1 MSARYLFLTGVIAA
15 ALALAG
21 CGKPTSGEHNHAEHA
36 GAEGTGESG
45 VAFKAGRGLR
55 LSPEVI
61 PALALTT
68 AEVETRPLAGGLSVT
83 VQVFATAPRVLATA
97 RVPAEQAATL
107 GASPV
112 TGARLVKRDAAAAT
126 ATRLVDLVFELDAA
140 THRQVGDFV
149 TLPLAGETAAV
160 LVVPASA
167 VLDGASGTFVYVVNG
182 DAYLR
187 TPVTV
192 GARADGLVGITDGLY
207 AGDVVVVTAVDRLW
221 LTELRLTKG
230 GGHSH

>member
-97 RVPAEQAATL
+97 RVVPTVLVEHGSFGLFEPLPTARRAGRAALGFGSQVERIDADQLGAREAAQFGERAVHVLHAPVGAEQQR
-107 GASPV
+107 SKR
-112 TGARLVKRDAAAAT
+112 RLPR
-126 ATRLVDLVFELDAA
+126 EL
-140 THRQVGDFV
+140 QQ
-149 TLPLAGETAAV
+149 
-160 LVVPASA
+160 
-167 VLDGASGTFVYVVNG
+167 
-182 DAYLR
+182 LR
-187 TPVTV
+187 
-192 GARADGLVGITDGLY
+192 
-207 AGDVVVVTAVDRLW
+207 
-221 LTELRLTKG
+221 
-230 GGHSH
+230 